1 MFTILLVVQILV
13 SISIITLVL
22 LQQGKGADMGAGFGA
37 GASGTV
43 FGSRGSGSFFTRAT
57 AVLATVFFINCL
69 LIASPLVL
77 HVSRKAP
84 DSVVEQIQQQ
94 QEAQQKAAQQEKTAA
109 TLDKLKGAATDLPEI
124 NPAADAGS
132 PTAETPASGET
143 TEKPVVEMPA
153 AAAPAAQKP
162 TAQKS
167 VAENPT
173 AGKQAAT
180 PKVSATP
187 DKKKVDDLPE

>member
-57 AVLATVFFINCL
+57 AILAAVFFINCL

-109 TLDKLKGAATDLPEI
+109 TIEKLKGAATDLPEI

-132 PTAETPASGET
+132 SSAGTPAAGASVTESPVVEKPAAQNAVAEKPAARNPTAE
-143 TEKPVVEMPA
+143 
-153 AAAPAAQKP
+153 
-162 TAQKS
+162 
-167 VAENPT
+167 
-173 AGKQAAT
+173 
-180 PKVSATP
+180 PKASATP
-187 DKKKVDDLPE
+187 DKKKVDDLPPE